1 MKALVVYAYTNYAE
15 NKQIQISND
24 WVYFFGDNPTTS
36 EILNFKER
44 HSRYPDRCNPRIINI
59 IKLDE

>member
-24 WVYFFGDNPTTS
+24 WEYFYGDNSTTS
-36 EILNFKER
+36 EILNFEER
-44 HSRYPDRCNPRIINI
+44 HSKYPDRCNPTIINI